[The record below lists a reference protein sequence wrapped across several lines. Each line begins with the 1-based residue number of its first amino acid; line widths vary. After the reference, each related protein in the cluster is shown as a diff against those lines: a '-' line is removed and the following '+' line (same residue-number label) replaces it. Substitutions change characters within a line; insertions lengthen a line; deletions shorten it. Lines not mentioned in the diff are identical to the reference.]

1 MKTSFFFNLESNE
14 ALFVNVLDDTYAI
27 VTNLKDNVPF
37 KSTLQD
43 IELTYPALTVIT
55 KNSKY
60 GESRFIVKGEA
71 KEHLKE
77 FQKLRKENVV
87 RNIIVKE
94 DKYFKASVEGLFPY
108 ITVCVKDKE
117 SSLIKITGIP
127 TKVAENILKVLGFK
141 IVVKKLNRELVL

>member
-43 IELTYPALTVIT
+43 IELTYPALTVIA

-60 GESRFIVKGEA
+60 GESRFVVKGEA
-71 KEHLKE
+71 KEQL
-77 FQKLRKENVV
+77 QKLRKENVV